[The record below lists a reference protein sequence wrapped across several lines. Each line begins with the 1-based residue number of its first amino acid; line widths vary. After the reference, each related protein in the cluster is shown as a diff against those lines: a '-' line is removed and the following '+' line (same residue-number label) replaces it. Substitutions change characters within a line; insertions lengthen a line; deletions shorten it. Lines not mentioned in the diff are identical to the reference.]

1 MKESMSTATPAKKAW
16 QPPAAG
22 SKLARLLPVAR
33 RLARLAWVKLRH
45 PRARLGRKIDVR
57 ARFCLRQA
65 PGANVRI
72 GAGCVLDNDLTIEC
86 RGSLEIGR
94 GTIFGHHCT
103 VAALDSVTIG
113 EDCLIAE
120 MVSIRDHNHRFE
132 RLDVPY
138 RDQGME
144 VAPVRIGRNVW
155 LAAKVTVAAGVT
167 IGDNTVV
174 GANAVVTRD
183 LPANAVAAGV
193 PARGLRLRSPASP
206 PTDDPHA

>member
-1 MKESMSTATPAKKAW
+1 M
-16 QPPAAG
+16 
-22 SKLARLLPVAR
+22 
-33 RLARLAWVKLRH
+33 
-45 PRARLGRKIDVR
+45 R

-65 PGANVRI
+65 AGARVEI
-72 GAGCVLDNDLTIEC
+72 GEGCVLDNDLTIEC
-86 RGSLEIGR
+86 RGTLEIGR

-103 VAALDSVTIG
+103 VAALDSVVIG

-144 VAPVRIGRNVW
+144 IAPVRIGRNVW
-155 LAAKVTVAAGVT
+155 LAAKVTVAAGVP

-174 GANAVVTRD
+174 GANAVVTKD

-193 PARGLRLRSPASP
+193 PARVLRLRSPGAP
-206 PTDDPHA
+206 PAPAPESHA